1 MSMNAQV
8 QTERPQRIQALAFNY
23 ASQPKEAVERCN
35 LCGGEYLVQISH
47 RDRYG
52 YAAGAF
58 ACGRCGLVFLNPRLS
73 AKAYGEFY
81 ASVYRPLVSAY
92 HGRPIDAK
100 SIQAEQ
106 REYAIERAEFAAPYL
121 QSIQSPRTLLD
132 IGGSTGVVAR
142 HFAERFEY
150 EATVLDPSAEELQ
163 EAEGHGMATMHGF
176 METANFAGKRFDL
189 VLLCQTIDHL
199 LDISLT
205 LDKIRECLKEG
216 GFFFVDIVDFR
227 AGYLR
232 NWSVS
237 EATKIDHPYSLT
249 QETVEAYLRRKGFK
263 VLRKGYAADHLH
275 ISYICQPAQ
284 EDARYVPSA
293 ESVENMLREVRA
305 IQNAPRSWGL

>member
-1 MSMNAQV
+1 MNAQI

-23 ASQPKEAVERCN
+23 AGQPKEAIERCN
-35 LCGGEYLVQISH
+35 LCGGDYFVQISH

-58 ACGRCGLVFLNPRLS
+58 TCGRCGLVFLSPRLS
-73 AKAYGEFY
+73 AKAYSEFY

-106 REYAIERAEFAAPYL
+106 REYAIERAEFAVPFL
-121 QSIQSPRTLLD
+121 QSGQGARTLLD

-142 HFAERFEY
+142 HFVERFGH
-150 EATVLDPSAEELQ
+150 AGTVLDPSAEELQ
-163 EAEGHGMATMHGF
+163 EAEGHGLATVREFIEMAD
-176 METANFAGKRFDL
+176 FAGKKFDL

-237 EATKIDHPYSLT
+237 EATKIDHPYYLT
-249 QETVEAYLRRKGFK
+249 QETMEAYLHRKGFE

-275 ISYICQPAQ
+275 VNYMCKLGQP
-284 EDARYVPSA
+284 DTGYLPSI
-293 ESVENMLREVRA
+293 EGVEGMLREVWA
-305 IQNAPRSWGL
+305 IQNAPRGWAL